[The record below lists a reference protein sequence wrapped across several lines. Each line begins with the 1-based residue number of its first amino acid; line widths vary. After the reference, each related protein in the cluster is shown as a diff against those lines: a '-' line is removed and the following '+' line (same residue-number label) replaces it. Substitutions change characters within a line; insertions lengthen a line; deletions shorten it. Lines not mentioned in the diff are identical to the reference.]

1 MSSNASHNAPPQGVL
16 PRNDYLEYSA
26 PFAALAEASERSAF
40 VTRTY
45 MNLAAAI
52 FSLVALEFAL
62 FQIPG
67 VEQLVQLMMGSQA
80 SWLVV
85 LGLFMGVS
93 WIANSWALGATD
105 IKMQYAGLGLYVVAQ
120 AFILLPLL
128 YLASLHYPDA
138 IFLAAGTT
146 LALFGL
152 LTGVVFFTRHD
163 FSFMRPFLLFG
174 GLAAF
179 GLIVVSLLF
188 SFQLGPIFAYAMVAL
203 ACCYILYETSNIMHH
218 YRTSQHAAAALA
230 LFASVVLLF
239 WYILQI
245 FLSRRD

>member
-1 MSSNASHNAPPQGVL
+1 MSSGFPQ
-16 PRNDYLEYSA
+16 NDYRNSTLEYSD
-26 PFAALAEASERSAF
+26 PFAALAKADERSAF
-40 VTRTY
+40 IVRTY

-52 FSLVALEFAL
+52 FALVAIEVVL

-67 VEQLVQLMMGSQA
+67 IEQLALLMAGSHI

-93 WIANSWALGATD
+93 AIANSWALNATD

-128 YLASLHYPDA
+128 FYAYLRVPGA
-138 IFLAAGTT
+138 IFTAAGTT
-146 LALFGL
+146 FALFGI
-152 LTGVVFFTRHD
+152 LTGVVFFTRQD
-163 FSFMRPFLLFG
+163 FSFLRSILMFG
-174 GLAAF
+174 GIAALGF
-179 GLIVVSLLF
+179 IVVSLLF
-188 SFQLGPIFAYAMVAL
+188 QFSLGPIFAYAMVAL
-203 ACCYILYETSNIMHH
+203 LCCSILYDTSNVLHH

-230 LFASVVLLF
+230 LFASIATLF

-245 FLSRRD
+245 FLSSQRD

>member
-1 MSSNASHNAPPQGVL
+1 MSSGFPQ
-16 PRNDYLEYSA
+16 NDYRNSTLEYSD
-26 PFAALAEASERSAF
+26 PFAALAKADERSAF
-40 VTRTY
+40 IMRTY

-52 FSLVALEFAL
+52 FALVALEVVL

-67 VEQLVQLMMGSQA
+67 IEQLVRLMVGNQI

-93 WIANSWALGATD
+93 WIANSWALGTTD
-105 IKMQYAGLGLYVVAQ
+105 IRMQYAGLALYVVAE

-128 YLASLHYPDA
+128 FVAYLTMPSA
-138 IFLAAGTT
+138 IFTAAGTT

-152 LTGVVFFTRHD
+152 MTGVVFFTRQD
-163 FSFMRPFLLFG
+163 FSFLRSSLVFG
-174 GLAAF
+174 GFAAS

-188 SFQLGPIFAYAMVAL
+188 QFSLGPIFAYAMVVF
-203 ACCYILYETSNIMHH
+203 ACCYILYYTSNVMHH

-230 LFASVVLLF
+230 LFASIALLF

-245 FLSRRD
+245 FLSSQRD

>member
-1 MSSNASHNAPPQGVL
+1 MSSGYQQNE
-16 PRNDYLEYSA
+16 YLEYSD
-26 PFAALAEASERSAF
+26 PFAALAKADERSAF
-40 VTRTY
+40 IAKTY

-52 FSLVALEFAL
+52 FGLVVLEVIL

-67 VEQLVQLMMGSQA
+67 VGQLAELMA
-80 SWLVV
+80 SSWIIVIA
-85 LGLFMGVS
+85 LFMGVS
-93 WIANSWALGATD
+93 WIANSWALGTTD
-105 IKMQYAGLGLYVVAQ
+105 IKLQYAGLWLYVVAQ

-128 YLASLHYPDA
+128 YYAYTFVPDA
-138 IFLAAGTT
+138 IVLAAGTT

-174 GLAAF
+174 GIAAM

-188 SFQLGPIFAYAMVAL
+188 SFQLGPIFAYAMVAF
-203 ACCYILYETSNIMHH
+203 ACCYILFETSNVMHH

-230 LFASVVLLF
+230 LFASVALLF

-245 FLSRRD
+245 FMRRD

>member
-1 MSSNASHNAPPQGVL
+1 MNSRYPQS
-16 PRNDYLEYSA
+16 DFLEYSN
-26 PFAALAEASERSAF
+26 PFAALAKADERSAF
-40 VTRTY
+40 ITRTY
-45 MNLAAAI
+45 MNLATAI
-52 FSLVALEFAL
+52 FGLVALEIVL

-67 VEQLVQLMMGSQA
+67 IEQLVRLMIGSQA

-105 IKMQYAGLGLYVVAQ
+105 IRLQYAGLWLYVVAQ

-128 YLASLHYPDA
+128 YIAYLFQPNA
-138 IFLAAGTT
+138 ILMAAGTT

-163 FSFMRPFLLFG
+163 FSFLKPFLIFG
-174 GLAAF
+174 GIAAF

-188 SFQLGPIFAYAMVAL
+188 GFQLWPIFAYAMVAF
-203 ACCYILYETSNIMHH
+203 ACCYILYDTSNIMHH

-239 WYILQI
+239 WYLLQI
-245 FLSRRD
+245 FLSRRN

>member
-1 MSSNASHNAPPQGVL
+1 MSSSYPQE
-16 PRNDYLEYSA
+16 DYLEYSD
-26 PFAALAEASERSAF
+26 PFAALAKADERSAF
-40 VTRTY
+40 ITKTY
-45 MNLAAAI
+45 MNLATAI
-52 FSLVALEFAL
+52 AGLVVLEILL

-67 VEQLVQLMMGSQA
+67 IEQLVHLMIGTQG

-93 WIANSWALGATD
+93 WLANSWALGATD
-105 IKMQYAGLGLYVVAQ
+105 IKLQYAGLWLYVVAQ
-120 AFILLPLL
+120 AFILLPFL
-128 YLASLHYPDA
+128 YYAYGFYPDA
-138 IFLAAGTT
+138 IFMAAGTT

-163 FSFMRPFLLFG
+163 FSFLWPFLLFG
-174 GLAAF
+174 GLAAM

-188 SFQLGPIFAYAMVAL
+188 SFNLGVIFAYAMVAF
-203 ACCYILYETSNIMHH
+203 ACCYILYDTSNVMHH

>member
-1 MSSNASHNAPPQGVL
+1 MSSGFPQ
-16 PRNDYLEYSA
+16 NDYRNSTLEYSD
-26 PFAALAEASERSAF
+26 PFAALAKADERSAF
-40 VTRTY
+40 ITRTY

-52 FSLVALEFAL
+52 FGLVALEVVL

-67 VEQLVQLMMGSQA
+67 IEQLVRLMAGNQM

-93 WIANSWALGATD
+93 WIANSWALNATD
-105 IKMQYAGLGLYVVAQ
+105 VKMQYAGLGLYVVAE

-128 YLASLHYPDA
+128 FIAYLTAPNI
-138 IFLAAGTT
+138 IFTAAGTT

-152 LTGVVFFTRHD
+152 MTGVVFFTRQD
-163 FSFMRPFLLFG
+163 FSFLRSILMFG
-174 GLAAF
+174 GFAALGF
-179 GLIVVSLLF
+179 IAVSLLF
-188 SFQLGPIFAYAMVAL
+188 QFSLGPIFAYAMVAF
-203 ACCYILYETSNIMHH
+203 ACCYILYDTSNVMHH

-230 LFASVVLLF
+230 LFASIALLF

-245 FLSRRD
+245 FLSQRD